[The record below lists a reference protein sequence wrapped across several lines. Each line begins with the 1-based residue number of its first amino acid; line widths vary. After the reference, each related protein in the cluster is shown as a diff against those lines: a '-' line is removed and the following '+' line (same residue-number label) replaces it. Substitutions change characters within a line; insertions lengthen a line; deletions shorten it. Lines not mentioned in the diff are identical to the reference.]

1 LCPRLDAVEER
12 TAVSRAVDVT
22 FRRPNRVS
30 PLVTGGQHD
39 HAAQFM
45 VGTAR
50 KGWRDDFTMIDVDNE
65 MTYNIS

>member
-1 LCPRLDAVEER
+1 
-12 TAVSRAVDVT
+12 
-22 FRRPNRVS
+22 
-30 PLVTGGQHD
+30 VTGGQHD